1 MLTYWDVRDDLE
13 ENSLRLE
20 ELEEEAPGNSSLRP
34 RFQPANRC
42 HIGCVS
48 FSTR

>member
-13 ENSLRLE
+13 ENSLWLE
-20 ELEEEAPGNSSLRP
+20 ELEEEAPGNSSLRLC
-34 RFQPANRC
+34 FQPADRC